1 MSTQPKQGFVD
12 SCQTQFGGGGGAQ
25 RAGAWLDPTSD
36 TWNQRIKPVVQGS
49 VREASALYHES
60 LQGGA
65 RTITGNDL
73 PVGEPHGTF
82 PIAASDP
89 AYSYD
94 RNPNAISAQSVS
106 YQLPANPTAAQSPWC
121 VGLGAI
127 GITRD
132 GVLLFDALDAE
143 GRDAGARELQDSCG
157 GHPEMRG
164 EYHYHAIGACLLD
177 ARPGTAELVGYAI
190 DGYGIYAEWNAAG
203 NLPTDRDLD
212 ACHGR
217 TSAVPWNG
225 ATATVWHYDVT
236 LEYPYTVGCYHGTP
250 VSGR

>member
-1 MSTQPKQGFVD
+1 MSTQPKQGFVF

-25 RAGAWLDPTSD
+25 RAGAWIDPTTN
-36 TWNQRIKPVVQGS
+36 TWNQRTKPAVQGS
-49 VREASALYHES
+49 VREASASYHES
-60 LQGGA
+60 LQGGT
-65 RTITGNDL
+65 RSITGNDL
-73 PVGEPHGTF
+73 PVDEPHGTF
-82 PIAASDP
+82 PVAASDP
-89 AYSYD
+89 AYQYD
-94 RNPNAISAQSVS
+94 RNPNAISAHNVS

-127 GITRD
+127 GVTRD

-143 GRDAGARELQDSCG
+143 GRDAGAHELQDFCG
-157 GHPEMRG
+157 GHPEMSG
-164 EYHYHAIGACLLD
+164 AYHYHAIGSCLLD
-177 ARPGTAELVGYAI
+177 AEPGTAELVGYAL

-217 TSAVPWNG
+217 SSAVPWNG

-236 LEYPYTVGCYHGTP
+236 LEYPYTVGCFHGTP
-250 VSGR
+250 LTRR